1 MTERPFFRAV
11 KRGLYPAAAML
22 FSRAKVVEGRL
33 KKHGTPFRCLIVDNA
48 QFGDYFVQRV
58 YEEPPA
64 VVERR
69 RIWIPALRGIL
80 RRHSPSCDLL
90 VAVLPKRYDRM
101 VRGLYD
107 YRATENVRQ
116 VIDTSGTWDDV
127 RKRLSKTKRQIS
139 NNFEEKHGLAHR
151 MSTAPE
157 DFDFFYRRM
166 FVPHIQRKFGALAA
180 IDPYE
185 EMKRFFQQGMLLFVT
200 KEGRDAAA
208 ALCVV
213 RGDVLEFRRTG
224 VLDGDDSHISGGAQ
238 TALYYFQLRFANGQG
253 LRAIDTMMSASFL
266 NDGVYLHK
274 KEWGAAVQP
283 DDEARAWVY
292 LFNARPSESIARF
305 FESNPMVVHGPGGL
319 EGVVGA
325 PGPGREDGQGLDELV
340 RRYQANGLRGFRV
353 VTETS
358 VVEKR

>member
-1 MTERPFFRAV
+1 MTDRSLFGVV
-11 KRGLYPAAAML
+11 KRGLYPATAML
-22 FSRAKVVEGRL
+22 VARARVVEGPL

-48 QFGDYFVQRV
+48 QFGDYLLQRL
-58 YEEPPA
+58 YDEPPA
-64 VVERR
+64 VVARKR
-69 RIWIPALRGIL
+69 VWIPALRRLL

-90 VAVLPKRYDRM
+90 VAVLPKAYDGM

-116 VIDTSGTWDDV
+116 VIDTSGSWDDV

-166 FVPHIQRKFGALAA
+166 FVPHIQRKFGSLAS
-180 IDPYE
+180 IDAYE

-200 KEGRDAAA
+200 KDGRDAAG

-213 RGDVLEFRRTG
+213 KDDVLEFRRTG
-224 VLDGDDSHISGGAQ
+224 VLDGDDSHISGGGQ

-253 LRAIDTMMSASFL
+253 LRAVDTMLSASFL

-274 KEWGAAVQP
+274 REWGATVLP

-292 LFNARPSESIARF
+292 LFNARPSEAIARF
-305 FESNPMVVHGPGGL
+305 FESNPMIVDGPNGL

-325 PGPGREDGQGLDELV
+325 PGPDREHGQGLDDLV
-340 RRYQANGLRGFRV
+340 RRYQANGLRDFRV
-353 VTETS
+353 VTETQ